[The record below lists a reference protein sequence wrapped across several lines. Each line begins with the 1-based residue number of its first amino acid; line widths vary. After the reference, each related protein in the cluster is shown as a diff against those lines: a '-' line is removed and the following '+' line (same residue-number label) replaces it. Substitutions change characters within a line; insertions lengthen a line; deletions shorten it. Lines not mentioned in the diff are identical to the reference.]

1 MLKYTTLFIIIISCL
16 IFVRYHNWNGGADAQ
31 VDVSARLANINKA
44 YNREGLGGD
53 GGGRDGPVWMRIG
66 IKGFAQYTA
75 FPLHL
80 CVAVKPATAATS
92 SNHNNNETTILT
104 DQTNDDEASNNSSV
118 REAPLVMHV
127 HTFDQPLGQAQ
138 NLDLI
143 KGLSRHLVYH
153 RCALHID
160 HYEVV
165 VQDEHLD
172 QYLAD
177 PDLRSLAQQ
186 VRWTN

>member
-1 MLKYTTLFIIIISCL
+1 
-16 IFVRYHNWNGGADAQ
+16 
-31 VDVSARLANINKA
+31 
-44 YNREGLGGD
+44 
-53 GGGRDGPVWMRIG
+53 MRIG
-66 IKGFAQYTA
+66 IQGFSQYTA
-75 FPLHL
+75 FPLHW
-80 CVAVKPATAATS
+80 CVAVKPGAAS
-92 SNHNNNETTILT
+92 SNNHNHINNNHNVT
-104 DQTNDDEASNNSSV
+104 DNDVNNSSNV
-118 REAPLVMHV
+118 REAPLVMHI

-138 NLDLI
+138 NRDLI

-186 VRWTN
+186 VTPLSLLICYQKYILSSSPSNS